1 MSRIG
6 KKLIEIPEGVT
17 VSFDKK
23 ERVLSVTGPN
33 GGLERK
39 LRSEVEVS
47 ISDGNVSFNVA
58 DESIFSRALWGT
70 YASHTINMIEGVRN
84 LFEKKL
90 VVEGVG
96 YTVEV
101 SGGELTLKVGYS
113 HPVKFSIPE
122 GLDVSTEKNVIIV
135 KGIDKELVG
144 GFCAKV
150 RSSKK
155 PEPYKGKGIRYDD
168 EVVRRK
174 QGKRAA

>member
-1 MSRIG
+1 MSRVG

-17 VSFDKK
+17 VSFNPE
-23 ERVLSVTGPN
+23 ERVLSVVGPHGN
-33 GGLERK
+33 LARK
-39 LRSEVEVS
+39 LRTEVDVS
-47 ISDGNVSFNVA
+47 IADGTVSFNINN
-58 DESIFSRALWGT
+58 DDIFSRALWGT
-70 YASHTINMIEGVRN
+70 YASHAVNMIEGVSN

-90 VVEGVG
+90 IVEGVG

-113 HPVKFSIPE
+113 HPVKFTIPE
-122 GLDVSTEKNVIIV
+122 GLDVSTEKNVITV
-135 KGIDKELVG
+135 KGIDKEAVG

-155 PEPYKGKGIRYDD
+155 PEPYKGKGIRYDN